1 MTIPTTPVSA
11 HLTHPKYRADIDGLR
26 AIAILAVVGFHA
38 FPTWVKGGFIGVD
51 VFFVISGFLISTI
64 IFGSLNRNAF
74 SFTEFYARRIKRIF
88 PALVLVLAASFA
100 FGWFQLLADEYKQLG
115 KHIAGGAGF
124 VANFVLWGE
133 SGYFDNAAETK
144 PLLHLWS
151 LGIEE
156 QFYFIWPL
164 LLWFAWK
171 KRFNLLTIALLV
183 ATISFA
189 LNIFTVHNDSV
200 AAFYSPQTRFWELM
214 IGSILAYVMLYK
226 HDAFAGVRQRLDK
239 WLCAVTYSHASG
251 QSGDTLRNVQSLLG
265 VALIAIGVMVIARD
279 RQFPGWWALLP
290 TLGAALIIAAGTH
303 AWFNRTVLSSRVL
316 VWFGLISYPL
326 YLWHWP
332 LLSFARLV
340 EGGLPSRDVRMAAVA
355 IAILLAWLTYKL
367 IEQPI
372 RFNRHGKATTLT
384 LAVLM
389 LVIGLVGFNCYKR
402 DGLGFRLPAEVRIL
416 TQVIDFRF
424 PEYIRYGKCHLET
437 AEPLY
442 HDASCLEDKRPLIA
456 LWGDSHASALYPGLK
471 KLQESAGFGIA
482 QLTTAACPPILDVG
496 EYSTLRKNCDMV
508 NQNAIHLIVA
518 SSPDV
523 LILASVYR
531 PPGGAYTWDDAT
543 LAKKLDETLQYMRAR
558 LPRTRMIVI
567 GPVPQWN
574 ESPQKASYVYWKN
587 TLQKK
592 QAVPIRQKAIVFN
605 ELDDQLR
612 RVTESNSMEYI
623 SAIREL
629 CNADG
634 CLSRVG
640 NQPEDFIAVDYG
652 HLSKAGSEY
661 FINLIKEE
669 VFGRPAPQQHTL
681 NKQ

>member
-74 SFTEFYARRIKRIF
+74 SFAEFYARRIKRIF
-88 PALVLVLAASFA
+88 PALLLMLASSFV
-100 FGWFQLLADEYKQLG
+100 FGWFYLLADEYKQLG

-124 VANFVLWGE
+124 VSNFVLWGE

-156 QFYFIWPL
+156 QFYLVWPL

-171 KRFNLLTIALLV
+171 KRFNLLSIVLIV
-183 ATISFA
+183 AAISFV
-189 LNIFTVHNDSV
+189 LNIVTVRSDAV

-214 IGSILAYVMLYK
+214 IGSALAYVMLYK
-226 HDAFAGVRQRLDK
+226 HDAFADYRQRLDE

-251 QSGDTLRNVQSLLG
+251 QRGDTLRNVQALLG
-265 VALIAIGVMVIARD
+265 ATLIAIGVAIITKENR
-279 RQFPGWWALLP
+279 FPGWWALLP

-303 AWFNRTVLSSRVL
+303 AWFNRVVLSSRIL

-355 IAILLAWLTYKL
+355 LSILLAWLTYRL
-367 IEQPI
+367 IEKPF
-372 RFNRHGKATTLT
+372 RAPLLGRPKVL
-384 LAVLM
+384 LLSVLM
-389 LVIGLVGFNCYKR
+389 ACVGFVGFNCYNR
-402 DGLGFRLPAEVRIL
+402 DGYG
-416 TQVIDFRF
+416 FRF
-424 PEYIRYGKCHLET
+424 PAEIRIYTQNIDFQFAKFIRYGKCHLET
-437 AEPLY
+437 EDMIY
-442 HDASCLEDKRPLIA
+442 HDKSCVENTRPLVA

-471 KLQESAGFGIA
+471 KIQEAAGFGII
-482 QLTTAACPPILDVG
+482 QLTAAACPPLQKVG
-496 EYSTLRKNCDMV
+496 KYSVLRKNCDVVNNNVIDILIKNKPDILIMGSAFMV
-508 NQNAIHLIVA
+508 
-518 SSPDV
+518 
-523 LILASVYR
+523 
-531 PPGGAYTWDDAT
+531 PGGAYTWDNTIVSEKLNMT
-543 LAKKLDETLQYMRAR
+543 LKYMKSR
-558 LPRTRMIVI
+558 LPDTKIFVV

-574 ESPQKASYVYWKN
+574 VSPQKVSYQYWKQSLN
-587 TLQKK
+587 KMIP
-592 QAVPIRQKAIVFN
+592 VPIYQKAIIFPG
-605 ELDDQLR
+605 LDDSLR
-612 RVTESNSMEYI
+612 KVTELNG
-623 SAIREL
+623 AIYFSTIKHL
-629 CNADG
+629 CVNDY
-634 CLSRVG
+634 CISRVG
-640 NQPEDFIAVDYG
+640 DYPESFIAVDYG

-661 FINLIKEE
+661 VMNLIKSEIIRE
-669 VFGRPAPQQHTL
+669 LPPYIKTITRH
-681 NKQ
+681 